1 MINMPRGRPK
11 KNKDAADALL
21 TEQAA
26 AAEKAKKEARQGLLA
41 PVDVRELQDKIRDL
55 NNRIVDKEDEE
66 DGFRT
71 LAAAA
76 RADGRKLRAERL
88 ELKSKLAASKEAP
101 PVKSKAELQA
111 EQEGAEKAAELERK
125 AAEAVDG
132 D

>member
-26 AAEKAKKEARQGLLA
+26 AAEKAKKEAKQVRLQ
-41 PVDVRELQDKIRDL
+41 PVDVREVLSKIQDL
-55 NNRIVDKEDEE
+55 NNRLADKEDEE
-66 DGFRT
+66 DGFRAQVT
-71 LAAAA
+71 AA
-76 RADGRKLRAERL
+76 RADVRKLRAERL

-101 PVKSKAELQA
+101 PAKSQAELRA
-111 EQEGAEKAAELERK
+111 EQELARK
-125 AAEAVDG
+125 ASELAPKAEGAVKG

>member
-1 MINMPRGRPK
+1 MPRGRPK
-11 KNKDAADALL
+11 KNNDAADALL
-21 TEQAA
+21 TEQGA

-41 PVDVRELQDKIRDL
+41 PVDVRELQ
-55 NNRIVDKEDEE
+55 
-66 DGFRT
+66 
-71 LAAAA
+71 
-76 RADGRKLRAERL
+76 LRSE
-88 ELKSKLAASKEAP
+88 KSKLAASKEAP